1 MGSFC
6 KPKVSYTNDG
16 SGSGNTSG
24 SSGAQMA
31 TNMAA
36 SDGSQQNYENLNAF
50 VLPSWKRRKM
60 NLLQL
65 KLDTRWH

>member
-1 MGSFC
+1 MGFFC

-16 SGSGNTSG
+16 TGSGGTTG

-36 SDGSQQNYENLNAF
+36 ADGSQQIGRAH
-50 VLPSWKRRKM
+50 V
-60 NLLQL
+60 
-65 KLDTRWH
+65 